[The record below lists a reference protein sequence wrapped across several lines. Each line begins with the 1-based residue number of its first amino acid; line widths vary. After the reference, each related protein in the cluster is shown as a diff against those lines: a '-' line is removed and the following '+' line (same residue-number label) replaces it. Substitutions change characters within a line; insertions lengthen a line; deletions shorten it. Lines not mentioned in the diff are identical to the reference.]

1 MISLNWLLLL
11 HLPVTAKPGG
21 RHFVCIDSEMAASS
35 LTAPSWQWW
44 SLDYFLTLLLNRS
57 SMAVNWST
65 KVLLELTWRWVKV
78 PHPQV
83 GHSEKYSPGISTSLR
98 GATFFVQPHFFQV

>member
-11 HLPVTAKPGG
+11 HLLVTAKPGG
-21 RHFVCIDSEMAASS
+21 RHFVCIDSEMPVST

-44 SLDYFLTLLLNRS
+44 SLNYFLTLLLKRS

-98 GATFFVQPHFFQV
+98 GATFFVQPHFEQV

>member
-1 MISLNWLLLL
+1 M
-11 HLPVTAKPGG
+11 
-21 RHFVCIDSEMAASS
+21 CIDSEMAASS

-98 GATFFVQPHFFQV
+98 GATFFVQPHFEQV